1 MNLPQTTT
9 ADAGEWFVEVPRSV
23 RRHTVIALV
32 LLVVTFGG
40 FGAWAFGAPLAAAVI
55 AQGSFVATGQNKIV
69 QHLEGGIIDEIL
81 VAEGDRVEAGD
92 LLLRLDSTQAVATER
107 ELQLRQLRLEAT
119 QARLLAEEERREELT
134 FPRHLEAARADLA
147 VADILD
153 GQELTFRVSRAA
165 LENDLSL
172 LERNVQ
178 ALKIRASGYA
188 AQLITHG
195 GQLELLSAELA
206 DKAKLFERGLLRRP
220 ELMAIERAKLEAQG
234 QIGRLEAE
242 IAEIE
247 EVILKHQDQIA
258 QEVDRYREK
267 ALDELQ
273 AVEAE
278 LESIREQSRAAQS
291 VRARAD
297 VVAPVSG
304 TVVRLYFHTAGGVIE
319 SGRPILEILPVDEPL
334 IIEVQIPRVEIDSV
348 RRGQP
353 ATVQLTALNQ
363 RTTPVLDG
371 EVFYVSADA
380 ISEGLGP
387 EMREVYL
394 ARISLEPEQLERVP
408 GFSPTPG
415 MPAQIMIQTASRT
428 FAQYIT
434 KPIKDSMTRAF
445 RER

>member
-1 MNLPQTTT
+1 M
-9 ADAGEWFVEVPRSV
+9 
-23 RRHTVIALV
+23 
-32 LLVVTFGG
+32 
-40 FGAWAFGAPLAAAVI
+40 
-55 AQGSFVATGQNKIV
+55 
-69 QHLEGGIIDEIL
+69 
-81 VAEGDRVEAGD
+81 
-92 LLLRLDSTQAVATER
+92 
-107 ELQLRQLRLEAT
+107 
-119 QARLLAEEERREELT
+119 
-134 FPRHLEAARADLA
+134 
-147 VADILD
+147 ADILD